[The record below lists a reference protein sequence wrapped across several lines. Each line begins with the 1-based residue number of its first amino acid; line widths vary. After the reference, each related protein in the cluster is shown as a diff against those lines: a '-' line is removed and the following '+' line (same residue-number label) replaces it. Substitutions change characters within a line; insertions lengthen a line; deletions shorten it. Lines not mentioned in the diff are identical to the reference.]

1 MRRASVNL
9 SRMQRRFLTCLLSV
23 FLLLMQHETLR
34 HALDHVGAQL
44 ERIDHAMLEQ
54 PTGDTCA
61 ECGLLAG
68 GAGSIPLALP
78 HAAVDTDPWIA
89 IVSRFATVA
98 AAAPSYYRSRAPPF
112 VLQFA

>member
-1 MRRASVNL
+1 
-9 SRMQRRFLTCLLSV
+9 MQHRVLTCLLSI

-44 ERIDHAMLEQ
+44 QRIEHSALER

-68 GAGSIPLALP
+68 GSNSVTAALP
-78 HAAVDTDPWIA
+78 APVAPAPAWLAISVSVETPPAVI
-89 IVSRFATVA
+89 
-98 AAAPSYYRSRAPPF
+98 PSYYRSRAPP
-112 VLQFA
+112 VSLQHT